1 MRKVVAIILSVLLS
15 ACVGVP
21 ITEVRNNPVA
31 YETLTKRSMDDVMSC
46 LMIDFDEFRGDGR
59 MLIANYQQPPKVE
72 ISIGAFQMGGF
83 KHHYFLVVTGAGDG
97 TKVSI
102 KSAGTTYAPL
112 SLPDLIGK
120 VKSCM

>member
-59 MLIANYQQPPKVE
+59 MLITNYQQPSKVE
-72 ISIGAFQMGGF
+72 ISIGAFQVGG
-83 KHHYFLVVTGAGDG
+83 L
-97 TKVSI
+97 
-102 KSAGTTYAPL
+102 
-112 SLPDLIGK
+112 
-120 VKSCM
+120 